1 MTTRRLMLFGT
12 TKLSDMLEKGNV
24 WYVRHYEEYFDDVYV
39 IYLLGG
45 PKRELSQG
53 STHLISVGRGR
64 GWLDLALA
72 PIRLWRTARRLGP
85 TSYLTADIVFGWWTS
100 LLIRLFGHARI
111 VLLPV
116 CLPHEIYRSSRR
128 SISGV
133 LPIPLE
139 RLFLRLSYAA
149 AWRIVT
155 GQNIERYVSWLSG
168 YSATAKKLRVVD
180 TIVEEF
186 PTAGFY
192 QALKSAPSGKPVN
205 GATPKL
211 LYVGRLHR
219 EKLVADLVDMMG
231 HLREMDLQAELIIA
245 GDGVERDALEAQART
260 LGVSDRIQFLGNV
273 ANADL
278 VDHYR
283 AATLFVSTVTGTSL
297 REAGLAD
304 LPVVAY
310 AADWAKA
317 LLVDG
322 ETALLAPPGDSRTLA
337 KLVATA
343 LKDPELR
350 ARIRNGFHQL
360 ALQYWDIA
368 RLRSGLAQTFATGE
382 EAAAGAE
389 HT

>member
-1 MTTRRLMLFGT
+1 MTARRLLLFGT

-24 WYVRHYEEYFDDVYV
+24 WYVQHYEEYFDDVYV

-45 PKRELSQG
+45 PKREVSQG
-53 STHLISVGRGR
+53 NTHLISVGGGR
-64 GWLDLALA
+64 TWLDLVLA
-72 PIRLWRTARRLGP
+72 PIRLWRTARRLRP

-100 LLIRLFGHARI
+100 LLIRFFSRARI
-111 VLLPV
+111 VLMPVSLPE
-116 CLPHEIYRSSRR
+116 EIYRNSRQ
-128 SISGV
+128 SVSGV

-139 RLFLRLSYAA
+139 RIFLRLSYAA

-155 GQNIERYVSWLSG
+155 GRNIEHYVAWLSG
-168 YSATAKKLRVVD
+168 HSATAGKLRVVD
-180 TIVEEF
+180 SIVEEF

-192 QALKSAPSGKPVN
+192 RALKSAPSRRPAN
-205 GATPKL
+205 GAMPNL

-231 HLREMDLQAELIIA
+231 HLREMDLQAKLVIA
-245 GDGVERDALEAQART
+245 GDGVERDALEARAQT
-260 LGVSDRIQFLGNV
+260 LGVFDRIHFLGNV

-310 AADWAKA
+310 AADWAKS

-350 ARIRNGFHQL
+350 ARIGNGFHQV
-360 ALQYWDIA
+360 ALRNWDIGQ
-368 RLRSGLAQTFATGE
+368 LRTGLAQTFA
-382 EAAAGAE
+382 AGDGAVESAE